1 MSAFLFCVIIICIIS
16 LFRRRCAQML
26 SYLLVVFGE
35 CRVLEA
41 GDNLERERRTWQ
53 MQAVRSFQNK
63 RMRGRAV

>member
-1 MSAFLFCVIIICIIS
+1 
-16 LFRRRCAQML
+16 ML